1 MKLNRMQLR
10 RIILSEVLGKGNKYS
25 QNMVD
30 KVMKPYR
37 NLTVDNIFN
46 HPASIDIFREYED
59 IRDEL
64 KEAEFYPNK
73 VYQPVPA
80 AEPEKPNKAT
90 KDHEPGVGIV
100 MSFNVSALL
109 NDEKKERLSDF
120 FQILEMN
127 LNNKNYRR
135 QLLGVDD
142 PKFARAEA
150 YKGKGSILIYL
161 YHL

>member
-1 MKLNRMQLR
+1 MKLNRKQLR
-10 RIILSEVLGKGNKYS
+10 RIILNEILGEKYDQSVVNEV
-25 QNMVD
+25 ME
-30 KVMKPYR
+30 PYK
-37 NLTVDNIFN
+37 NLTVDNIFA
-46 HPASIDIFREYED
+46 HPASKDVFREYED
-59 IRDEL
+59 IRGEL

-73 VYQPVPA
+73 IYQPVPA
-80 AEPEKPNKAT
+80 AKPKDPNKMT

-127 LNNKNYRR
+127 LNNKRYRR

-142 PKFARAEA
+142 PKFAKVEA
-150 YKGKGSILIYL
+150 YKEKGSILIYL